1 MIIDYETAYYIV
13 VVAIWIS
20 ALIQCVPIIWDKHEE
35 NKKKRQE
42 KREKKYAVIEL
53 EAEIERLKKENED
66 LKLIA
71 DIENGKPLT
80 KIYPSADEIV

>member
-1 MIIDYETAYYIV
+1 MNYEIAYYI
-13 VVAIWIS
+13 AIACLWICAS
-20 ALIQCVPIIWDKHEE
+20 VSIFPWLADKHEE

-66 LKLIA
+66 LKLIV
-71 DIENGKPLT
+71 DIENGKPLV